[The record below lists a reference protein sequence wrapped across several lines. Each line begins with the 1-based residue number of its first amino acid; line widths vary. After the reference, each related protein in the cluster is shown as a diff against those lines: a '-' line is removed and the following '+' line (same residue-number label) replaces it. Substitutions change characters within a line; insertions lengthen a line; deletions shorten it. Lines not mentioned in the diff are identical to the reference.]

1 MSDESIPA
9 NLKYTTDH
17 EWADVAGSDV
27 SVGITKFAVDQL
39 GDITL
44 VNVDVKVGDEVTAG
58 KCFGTIESVKTLSDL
73 LAPVSG
79 KVTKI
84 NVALE
89 KNPELVNDDC
99 YGAWMVTI
107 TAKDPAEMSKLLDA
121 EAYESHVKAA
131 AH

>member
-1 MSDESIPA
+1 MSDEIPA

-17 EWADVAGSDV
+17 EWADVAGSDLN
-27 SVGITKFAVDQL
+27 VGITKFAVEQL
-39 GDITL
+39 GDVTL
-44 VNVDVKVGDEVTAG
+44 VTVDVKVGDEVTAG
-58 KCFGTIESVKTLSDL
+58 KSFGTIESVKTLSEL

-79 KVTKI
+79 KITKI

-99 YGAWMVTI
+99 YAAWMVTI
-107 TAKDPAEMSKLLDA
+107 TPKDPAGVSKLLDA
-121 EAYESHVKAA
+121 EAYAEHVKTS